1 MGNGNKI
8 GEENQKQD
16 VLSFDASEKIEN
28 ELKRIEEV
36 GVETCDRPTRN
47 HRESILFSIV
57 DEYGDKLSSVDARR
71 ILELRKRIYKA
82 NKESFEPDSFNQ
94 LGFLIEKSKENH
106 PSQNC
111 DNSMWS
117 ITKRKGYE
125 FDEKKTI
132 EENRKAERVYYGES
146 HPCDVDEED
155 M

>member
-8 GEENQKQD
+8 GEEKEQD
-16 VLSFDASEKIEN
+16 VLDFNASEKIKQKIEN
-28 ELKRIEEV
+28 
-36 GVETCDRPTRN
+36 
-47 HRESILFSIV
+47 V
-57 DEYGDKLSSVDARR
+57 DEDYKSMNSEEFREGVV
-71 ILELRKRIYKA
+71 EGLRVAFWIIREDEMKQEDL
-82 NKESFEPDSFNQ
+82 KEGE
-94 LGFLIEKSKENH
+94 EKSKENH

-125 FDEKKTI
+125 KDEKKTI